1 VNDDDEEYGLLC
13 DFIEDRAEE
22 RALPMPVIR
31 ALCRAAGR
39 LLIENMPCKC
49 ARCKDAHVGNLAQ
62 IIRLAVDGRPAA
74 VGHG

>member
-1 VNDDDEEYGLLC
+1 VNDDDVEYGLLC

-22 RALPMPVIR
+22 GALPMPVIR

-39 LLIENMPCKC
+39 LLIENMKCKC
-49 ARCKDAHVGNLAQ
+49 ARCKDAQTSNLAQ